1 MNRIIGI
8 CDTHNEPQL
17 GELTAK
23 RPFGSVS
30 FLGRYGLIDFA
41 LSNFSNSNIDRI
53 LVLVKSGVVAL
64 KRHVRSGAIWTHN
77 TRLGYVDLLVN
88 EKGLRNPAT
97 NTDINNLKANV
108 PLDEVEFDY
117 AVIAP
122 TYFLSSMDFR
132 PIIEV
137 HKKSNADI
145 TVVYTHTNEADKEYL
160 RMDKLTLNGSKVE
173 KTRKNLGRTK
183 EANIS
188 LDTYI
193 VSKKVLKK
201 LMSDSEKISDLFS
214 IKDMIRFYIEE
225 QELDVRGYAFLG
237 YVVPVLSYE
246 DYVNHS
252 FALLNYHIRSKL
264 FLEDWPIYTTTHN
277 TPPALYGK
285 DADVQN
291 SFVAN
296 GAIIKGKVRNSI
308 ISRDVVIEKGADINN
323 CIIFT
328 QTNVGENAKLKYV
341 LADKS
346 VNIHNVKTLSGEED
360 DVIYI
365 KQGAKI

>member
-1 MNRIIGI
+1 MNRVIGI
-8 CDTHNEPQL
+8 CDTHNEPHL

-23 RPFGSVS
+23 RPLGAVS

-41 LSNFSNSNIDRI
+41 LSNFSNSNIDRVF
-53 LVLVKSGVVAL
+53 VLVKHGVVAI

-77 TRLGYVDLLVN
+77 TRLGYIDLLVN

-97 NTDINNLKANV
+97 NTDINNLKRNV
-108 PLDEVEFDY
+108 PLDEIDFEY

-132 PIIEV
+132 PIIDAHED
-137 HKKSNADI
+137 SGADI
-145 TVVYTHTNEADKEYL
+145 TVVYTHATNADQEYN
-160 RMDKLTLNGSKVE
+160 RKDKLTVKDGKIT
-173 KTRKNLGRTK
+173 KIRQNLGRTV
-183 EANIS
+183 EADIS
-188 LDTYI
+188 LDTYVI
-193 VSKKVLKK
+193 SKKALKK
-201 LMSDSEKISDLFS
+201 LVADSEKISDLFS
-214 IKDMIRFYIEE
+214 INDMIRFYIEE
-225 QELDVRGYAFLG
+225 EAANVNGYLFDG
-237 YVVPVLSYE
+237 FVVPMLSYE
-246 DYVNHS
+246 NYVNHS
-252 FALLNYHIRSKL
+252 LDLLNYHIRSKL

-308 ISRDVVIEKGADINN
+308 ISRDVIIEKGADISH

-328 QTNVGENAKLKYV
+328 QSYISKDAKLKYV

-346 VNIHNVKTLSGEED
+346 VVIKEVKNLSGSPEE
-360 DVIYI
+360 VIYI
-365 KQGAKI
+365 RQGAKI